1 MASLPK
7 LDVGLI
13 RGMPIC
19 FGAPPLSHLLFADN
33 NLFFCQANASECIHV
48 MNALRVYEVASR
60 KKINLSKSKVCFSR
74 NVKPPMKNRLNL
86 ILGVRYVSRHE
97 KYLGMP
103 SKLERETP

>member
-1 MASLPK
+1 MTHWRPINLCNVQFKIASKVLANK
-7 LDVGLI
+7 LK
-13 RGMPIC
+13 
-19 FGAPPLSHLLFADN
+19 
-33 NLFFCQANASECIHV
+33 ANASECIHV